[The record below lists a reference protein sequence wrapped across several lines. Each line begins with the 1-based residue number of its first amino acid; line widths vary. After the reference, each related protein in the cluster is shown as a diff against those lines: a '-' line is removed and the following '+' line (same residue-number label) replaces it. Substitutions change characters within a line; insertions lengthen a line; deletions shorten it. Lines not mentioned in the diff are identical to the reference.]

1 MAANTDHPNA
11 APGEAPVKPISTAY
25 LLLVFA
31 GLLGAHR
38 FYLGKWLSGLA
49 YLAVLL
55 AALIADEKLVL
66 LASVA
71 GLVVDAFLLPRLTA
85 EHNQHV
91 AADFAANPQH
101 YRRDL
106 DATIAPWARE
116 EKTGI
121 LDWLK
126 APGRFFS
133 FIVLPVIY
141 TMLMVQ
147 TGNYEFI
154 VFPVIM
160 LLATGLVT
168 SLDEIAHRHP
178 TVFKL
183 PGIEDALDRFREM
196 KQYYW
201 DHEPLL
207 RTPLL
212 RVFTRARTE
221 FAPYWKIVGLI
232 VLAILIDLIFSF
244 EDDYGPHL
252 GLSEAWG
259 VILGHVLINAYAVLI
274 LLSQLSAL
282 SFHYS
287 LSGKRVRLRI
297 FTLVALAMTGLSF
310 AVYMDLRNDP
320 GEVSML
326 SEQRVSLRMKDDEF
340 LQRLLETSEMVILY
354 YPSALNDPSPSEHS
368 LCRDIRQRNEC
379 QPTQRLR
386 ELLKGIAPNDE
397 TGAFHVFDER
407 YDDGFSETAWRGV
420 RFQTQFERAVVAAW
434 NGEIICKDFVEL
446 KPDDYQAYCNTV
458 LEYFLNLPDDEN
470 QAVTAAPGPGG

>member
-1 MAANTDHPNA
+1 MAESTDNANSATA
-11 APGEAPVKPISTAY
+11 EAPVKPVRTAY
-25 LLLVFA
+25 LLQVFA

-49 YLAVLL
+49 YLAVLI

-71 GLVVDAFLLPRLTA
+71 ALVVDAFLLPRMTT
-85 EHNQHV
+85 EHNQHI
-91 AADFAANPQH
+91 AEDFAANPQH

-126 APGRFFS
+126 APGRFVL
-133 FIVLPVIY
+133 FIVLPMIY

-154 VFPVIM
+154 VFPVII

-201 DHEPLL
+201 DHEPPL

-297 FTLVALAMTGLSF
+297 FTLIALGMTGLSF
-310 AVYMDLRNDP
+310 AVYMDIRNDP
-320 GEVSML
+320 GEVSLL
-326 SEQRVSLRMKDDEF
+326 SEQRVSLRMKNDEF
-340 LQRLLETSEMVILY
+340 RDRLLETSEMVILY
-354 YPSALNDPSPSEHS
+354 YPLALDDPEAEPDSV
-368 LCRDIRQRNEC
+368 CWDMQQRNEC
-379 QPTQRLR
+379 LPTQRLR

-397 TGAFHVFDER
+397 TGAFHVFDAV
-407 YDDGFSETAWRGV
+407 YDDGFTTTAWRGV
-420 RFQTQFERAVVAAW
+420 RYATQFEREVISA
-434 NGEIICKDFVEL
+434 NSGEIVCPQDAILSSEQYQVYCQSVLNAFVI
-446 KPDDYQAYCNTV
+446 
-458 LEYFLNLPDDEN
+458 LPDEEAMTLVGAEQSN
-470 QAVTAAPGPGG
+470 P

>member
-1 MAANTDHPNA
+1 MATDTDNTGQATP
-11 APGEAPVKPISTAY
+11 EAPVKPIRTAY
-25 LLLVFA
+25 LLLILA

-38 FYLGKWLSGLA
+38 HYLGKWLSGLA
-49 YLAVLL
+49 YLAVLI

-71 GLVVDAFLLPRLTA
+71 GLVIDAFLLPRMVA
-85 EHNQHV
+85 EHNQYI
-91 AADFAANPQH
+91 AEDFAANPQH

-126 APGRFFS
+126 APGRVFS

-154 VFPVIM
+154 VFPVII

-168 SLDEIAHRHP
+168 SLDELAHRHP
-178 TVFKL
+178 SVFEL
-183 PGIEDALDRFREM
+183 PGIENALDRFREI

-201 DHEPLL
+201 DHEPPL
-207 RTPLL
+207 RAPLL

-221 FAPYWKIVGLI
+221 FAPYWKIVGVI

-252 GLSEAWG
+252 GLNEAWG
-259 VILGHVLINAYAVLI
+259 IILLHVFINAYAVLI

-287 LSGKRVRLRI
+287 LSGKRVRLRVL
-297 FTLVALAMTGLSF
+297 TLIALAMTGLSF

-326 SEQRVSLRMKDDEF
+326 SEQRVSLRLQDGDF
-340 LQRLLETSEMVILY
+340 LQPLLETSEMVLLFH
-354 YPSALNDPSPSEHS
+354 PTTLGDTEPK
-368 LCRDIRQRNEC
+368 RDQICVDFKERNHC
-379 QPTQRLR
+379 KPTQRLR

-397 TGAFHVFDER
+397 TGAFHVFDAW
-407 YDDGFSETAWRGV
+407 YDDEIKKTAWRGV
-420 RFQTQFERAVVAAW
+420 RYATKFKRVVVAAS
-434 NGEIICKDFVEL
+434 NGEVFCRNYVEL
-446 KPDDYQAYCNTV
+446 SPEEHRRYCEEV
-458 LEYFLNLPDDEN
+458 FKAFINLPGEDVMKIAADEGN
-470 QAVTAAPGPGG
+470 TE